1 MRDIALSVRFFEDLV
16 RLPNHNSVITKSPRS
31 HELSPRSLH
40 SSVITCVVRVSSL
53 PFSSLVA
60 DSLDVARV
68 CSLLQEDCSSVEVT
82 ILEDY
87 SGKPGSNTFCVVGIT
102 YLMWKCASL
111 FGLPEALMGQLQRDS
126 PAGGYKYSGTKPAF
140 QKKLPFRGR

>member
-1 MRDIALSVRFFEDLV
+1 MSSLPFPPHYGIKARGRFLLRDIALSVRFFEALV

-68 CSLLQEDCSSVEVT
+68 CSLLLEDCSSVEVT

-111 FGLPEALMGQLQRDS
+111 LWLA
-126 PAGGYKYSGTKPAF
+126 
-140 QKKLPFRGR
+140 